1 MEDLRRECSQQ
12 EQQIRSARFRLDER
26 KRARER
32 HIKNSKELQLAMQK
46 MEDHAEELKDA
57 LDKETVR
64 DGQLDVLQAALEEA
78 EEEKRVN
85 ESAYGDSNSAMEAI
99 IGKLKEIEQELTAQ
113 NTRVSALEGE
123 LQVAQGEAHIATSK
137 RREILSDKNT
147 SIEQI
152 EGMNHEINKLN
163 QTRAQLTAR
172 IVDYSEK
179 AALVSPRVEVREG
192 ETSESLEQK
201 LDRLNRDLQRFHQQ

>member
-1 MEDLRRECSQQ
+1 
-12 EQQIRSARFRLDER
+12 
-26 KRARER
+26 
-32 HIKNSKELQLAMQK
+32 MQK
-46 MEDHAEELKDA
+46 MEDRAEEVKDA
-57 LDKETVR
+57 LDRETVR
-64 DGQLDVLQAALEEA
+64 DGHLDVLQAALEEA
-78 EEEKRVN
+78 EEERHVN
-85 ESAYGDSNSAMEAI
+85 ERAYSDSNSAMEAI

-113 NTRVSALEGE
+113 NTRVSVLESE

-137 RREILSDKNT
+137 RREILSDKNA

-152 EGMNHEINKLN
+152 EDMKHEIDKLN

-179 AALVSPRVEVREG
+179 AALVSPRVEIREG